1 MRKDIAR
8 SSRPGWAGGGAL
20 LVAAALITPVPA
32 HAAPEVPSGRYTVLY
47 TDSDKSTNWLFAPCG
62 SDCTLATSQDGGTF
76 VISWEFDLA
85 NGRWT
90 HSGAT
95 RAPCANGA
103 SVPATVDYSFDA
115 VSLAGEG
122 RTTTSDGCGGPG
134 STVTRP
140 FRLIKS

>member
-20 LVAAALITPVPA
+20 LVAAALITPIPA

-95 RAPCANGA
+95 QAPCANGA

-122 RTTTSDGCGGPG
+122 TTTTSDGCGGPG

>member
-1 MRKDIAR
+1 MRKDIGR
-8 SSRPGWAGGGAL
+8 SNRPGWAGGGAL
-20 LVAAALITPVPA
+20 LAATALMTAAPA
-32 HAAPEVPSGRYTVLY
+32 HAAPAVPSGRYTVLY
-47 TDSDKSTNWLFAPCG
+47 TDSDTVTYWLFAPCG

-90 HSGAT
+90 HTGAT
-95 RAPCANGA
+95 QAPCANGA

-140 FRLIKS
+140 FRLTKA